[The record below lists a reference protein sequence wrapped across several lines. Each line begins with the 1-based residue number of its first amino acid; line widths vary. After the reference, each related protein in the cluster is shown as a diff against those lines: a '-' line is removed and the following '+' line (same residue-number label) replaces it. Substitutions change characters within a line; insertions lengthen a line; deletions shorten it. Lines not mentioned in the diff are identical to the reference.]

1 VKKCPFFADVSF
13 SEKAPDPGPVQGW
26 KYSGFC
32 RKNPRAEC
40 AIMVMVGTI
49 EEKIYQRQVMK
60 SGLAGGLESAGL
72 GSWAAESAH
81 FTPEELRKGFRVNRS
96 GGGGGDALCAW

>member
-1 VKKCPFFADVSF
+1 MSIFPTSRCSVSGSKFKDGNNPDSAKKNHRV
-13 SEKAPDPGPVQGW
+13 EG
-26 KYSGFC
+26 
-32 RKNPRAEC
+32 
-40 AIMVMVGTI
+40 AILVIYIGTI

-81 FTPEELRKGFRVNRS
+81 FTPEELRKGCRVKRS
-96 GGGGGDALCAW
+96 FMIHQF